1 MAKLKIKEGESS
13 ATARRR
19 SVRSR
24 AKDTPAEEQ
33 EDSQPVAS
41 DSKSKGKDK
50 GKGKAKVSHTVSL
63 DETRCAKI
71 AGFVAEGIKGK
82 ELEVAVKQWEG
93 DHKLPRPTITTQ
105 LVKSKGRGTRGPP
118 TSHSRSRSD
127 VAFTV
132 SLSQSSKLGHNNS
145 SVATTSSNPPN
156 SRAVSSNPEKPGDS
170 SSGAGHPE
178 SVTVESTSA
187 QISDVPL
194 THMFKRSLSAPAQNN
209 RAPHLPSSTSD
220 PSDSSTDEF
229 SPTSAE
235 PSPGAWGSF
244 KAPAIP
250 NAPTGTHTQTQRNS
264 ISFSTTSS
272 AVTSAYE
279 STSALAWGDSE
290 NRRQLEE
297 TQEPNLWWP
306 QKSTAIAPQ
315 FGFGAE
321 REAPINVSPNEMG
334 YEIPQGGSQFDRNYL
349 EVFHSAVVH
358 IVASNLFFSRITGP
372 TILPRKKFVKSSG
385 RMCLLPSSG
394 MV

>member
-33 EDSQPVAS
+33 EDAQPVSS
-41 DSKSKGKDK
+41 DSKGKGKEK

-93 DHKLPRPTITTQ
+93 DHKLPRPTISSQ
-105 LVKSKGRGTRGPP
+105 QVKSKGRGTRGPP
-118 TSHSRSRSD
+118 TSHIRSRSD
-127 VAFTV
+127 VTFAV
-132 SLSQSSKLGHNNS
+132 SPSQSSKLDHDDS
-145 SVATTSSNPPN
+145 SVATTSSNSQN
-156 SRAVSSNPEKPGDS
+156 FQAASSNPDKPDDS
-170 SSGAGHPE
+170 SSGAEHPQNA
-178 SVTVESTSA
+178 TVDSTSV

-209 RAPHLPSSTSD
+209 RPPHLQASPSD

-250 NAPTGTHTQTQRNS
+250 NAPTGTHTQTQRNP
-264 ISFSTTSS
+264 ISFPTTST
-272 AVTSAYE
+272 AVTPAYE
-279 STSALAWGDSE
+279 SMSPLAWGESE
-290 NRRQLEE
+290 DRRRLGEA
-297 TQEPNLWWP
+297 QEPNMWWP
-306 QKSTAIAPQ
+306 QKSNAIASQ
-315 FGFGAE
+315 FGFDAG
-321 REAPINVSPNEMG
+321 REAPITVSPNEMG

-349 EVFHSAVVH
+349 EVFQLCLPTLSCLNFFPPGLRV
-358 IVASNLFFSRITGP
+358 LQFSR
-372 TILPRKKFVKSSG
+372 G
-385 RMCLLPSSG
+385 RY
-394 MV
+394 